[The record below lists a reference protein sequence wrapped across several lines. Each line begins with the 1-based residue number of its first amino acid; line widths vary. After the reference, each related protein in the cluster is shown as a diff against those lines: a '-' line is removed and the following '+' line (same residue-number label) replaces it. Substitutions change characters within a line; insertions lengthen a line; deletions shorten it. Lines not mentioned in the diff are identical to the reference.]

1 MSEIRTRIFQLGLTQ
16 ERVARAV
23 GYDPTLFSRIL
34 NGLRRTPD
42 GFEARVNL
50 TLDRLEAAERAAE
63 EARARVLAGGPE
75 TGEAA

>member
-1 MSEIRTRIFQLGLTQ
+1 MDIRTRIFQLGLTQ

-34 NGLRRTPD
+34 NGLRRVPD
-42 GFEARVNL
+42 GFEARVHR